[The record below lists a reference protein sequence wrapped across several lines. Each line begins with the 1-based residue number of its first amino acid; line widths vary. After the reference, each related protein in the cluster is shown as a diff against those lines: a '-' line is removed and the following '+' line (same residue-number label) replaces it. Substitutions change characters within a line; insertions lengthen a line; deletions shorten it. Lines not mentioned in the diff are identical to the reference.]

1 MAILSYGQVG
11 WRSAAPASGQDADA
25 LAFITAAAI
34 TDTTQKTAIN
44 TLVTQL
50 KSYGIWTKMKALY
63 PFVGGTAAQHRFN
76 LKSPGT
82 TNADFYLAFNGG
94 GLHSV
99 TGYKPNGTTTYVDTF
114 FNPSVNLS
122 NATSNNHMSLYIR
135 ENIDEA
141 KVDMGCFTTTP
152 FGVAF
157 DIESRFSGNAY
168 YQNFRASNYITFA
181 STDSRGLHINTRTS
195 SNLQKVFINSTLKAT
210 DTVTTTNNINANISI
225 AARYNNQNNA
235 YEYRS
240 SKEIAFS
247 SIGDGLTD
255 ADAANF
261 YTAVQAYQT
270 TLGRQV

>member
-1 MAILSYGQVG
+1 MILSTHGIIGSSVTV
-11 WRSAAPASGQDADA
+11 ASGDADA
-25 LAFITAAAI
+25 LAFFTAAGI
-34 TDTTQKTAIN
+34 TDTTQKSAVN
-44 TLVTQL
+44 TLVTDL
-50 KSYGIWTKMKALY
+50 KAANIWTKMKALY

-82 TNADFYLAFNGG
+82 TNANFYLTFNGG
-94 GLHSV
+94 GLHSSN
-99 TGYKPNGTTTYVDTF
+99 GYKPNGTTTYVDTF

-122 NATSNNHMSLYIR
+122 SATSNNHMSLYIR
-135 ENIDEA
+135 ENIDEP
-141 KVDMGCFTTTP
+141 KVDMGCFTVTP
-152 FGVAF
+152 QGVAF

-168 YQNFRASNYITFA
+168 YQNFRSNNYITFA

-195 SNLQKVFINSTLKAT
+195 SNLQKVFINSTVKGT

-235 YEYRS
+235 YEFRS